1 MPQSR
6 GVCTRVR
13 ALQMMTY
20 LEEVPWKQ
28 IYLRLLN
35 TKFKISTEF
44 FLSEKK
50 KKELVSY
57 LDGILVLRGK
67 KPDLVSTKYC
77 QGGLQALLA
86 CQLQKCGLNGYH
98 QFAFCMLRVWALVP
112 YEPLGL
118 LSAAVINHFTRK
130 SD

>member
-50 KKELVSY
+50 KK
-57 LDGILVLRGK
+57 
-67 KPDLVSTKYC
+67 
-77 QGGLQALLA
+77 
-86 CQLQKCGLNGYH
+86 N
-98 QFAFCMLRVWALVP
+98 
-112 YEPLGL
+112 
-118 LSAAVINHFTRK
+118 
-130 SD
+130 